1 MATEIFS
8 QSEDYLQKIIKSVIH
23 NYHLMHFSHELWATR
38 SVTTSERVVYNKIF
52 LHSNVFNMHY
62 ILCAKCDIVNSRYNF
77 IYFLFFTVTG
87 STKQNTVA
95 ATNQIQSNQ
104 VFLHG
109 SCNQPY
115 RYGGRVGL
123 FGHYLRSLRIILLL
137 TCIKLDAVLPKRRKR
152 CSKEHL
158 LKSICE
164 LATNLEGVER
174 RYVKKGQR
182 LLFCG
187 PDLMAL
193 VPKCTEIR
201 AAFDALHGE

>member
-1 MATEIFS
+1 M
-8 QSEDYLQKIIKSVIH
+8 
-23 NYHLMHFSHELWATR
+23 
-38 SVTTSERVVYNKIF
+38 
-52 LHSNVFNMHY
+52 
-62 ILCAKCDIVNSRYNF
+62 
-77 IYFLFFTVTG
+77 
-87 STKQNTVA
+87 A
-95 ATNQIQSNQ
+95 ATNQIQSKQ
-104 VFLHG
+104 VFMHG

-187 PDLMAL
+187 HISHWTRLSQGLMTIEWI
-193 VPKCTEIR
+193 CTFLGF
-201 AAFDALHGE
+201 AQKQK

>member
-1 MATEIFS
+1 MNFEQNGSCDQKNVITQIL
-8 QSEDYLQKIIKSVIH
+8 QSSI
-23 NYHLMHFSHELWATR
+23 
-38 SVTTSERVVYNKIF
+38 
-52 LHSNVFNMHY
+52 
-62 ILCAKCDIVNSRYNF
+62 YNF
-77 IYFLFFTVTG
+77 I
-87 STKQNTVA
+87 
-95 ATNQIQSNQ
+95 SN
-104 VFLHG
+104 
-109 SCNQPY
+109 
-115 RYGGRVGL
+115 
-123 FGHYLRSLRIILLL
+123 
-137 TCIKLDAVLPKRRKR
+137 LDAVLPKRRKR